1 MVKIRHILQIL
12 TYLVVAIS
20 YVSVFQYVELYHS
33 LSFVL
38 LLILSIYLSFN
49 RIIRIP
55 RWALNVISIVILV
68 SSSLAVTTEY
78 LVEPVLG
85 ALIVLVAI
93 KLLEEKTFRDYA
105 QIFAMCIFLLIGSSL
120 LSLSIAFLGYFSLI
134 ALFSTTALIL
144 LAYFAQD
151 SEIAIYKSTLHKV
164 LVQSLFIC
172 SIALPGSLL
181 FFIILP
187 RTNYPIF
194 SFLNK
199 SGYAMS
205 GFTDT
210 IKLGEITGI
219 QEDNTVIFR
228 AQMAKINEHEL
239 YWRGIVLDE
248 FDGLSWKNSGKQSKF
263 STTPL
268 QGREIAQVIYL
279 EPYGNKFLFA
289 LDKPHSI
296 ALRHIHFSDDLSY
309 SLSDHIL
316 ERIRYEASSI
326 ISDFLPDQTVD
337 RGQYLQIPSDFSPKI
352 GKLVEDLSEG
362 KTDTQIANA
371 MLQHIKRGN
380 YHYSI
385 TNLPKSAKPL
395 EDFLFQHKTG
405 NCEFFA
411 SSLAVMLRMAG
422 IPTRLVGGYRG
433 GYYNNTAGY
442 YMVLQHNAH
451 VWVEA
456 YLPQRQ
462 GWIRIDPTIYGR
474 LDPATGRGKGFFVQL
489 KLMLDTF
496 NYYWYTFIINYDF
509 SKQLALLKKIKAA
522 VQKPDMK
529 IDLAKNQIRG
539 YLYYLLAV
547 PLLALLAYMAAH
559 MILKK
564 PDDKL
569 IVKFQKK
576 LRRQGYTRKACEG
589 LEEFAARIDRKELR
603 EKAQEFVDR
612 FESIYYK
619 DQKFSKKDLHS
630 LKRRIDEL

>member
-1 MVKIRHILQIL
+1 MVKISHILQIL
-12 TYLVVAIS
+12 TYMVVAIS
-20 YVSVFQYVELYHS
+20 YASIFHYLEPYHS

-38 LLILSIYLSFN
+38 LLILSIYLNFN

-55 RWALNVISIVILV
+55 RWVLNSISIFILVISA
-68 SSSLAVTTEY
+68 LAVTTEY

-151 SEIAIYKSTLHKV
+151 AEIAIYRSTMSKV
-164 LVQSLFIC
+164 LVQSLLIC
-172 SIALPGSLL
+172 SIALPGSLI

-199 SGYAMS
+199 NGYAMS

-210 IKLGEITGI
+210 IKLGEISEI
-219 QEDNTVIFR
+219 QEDNNVIFR
-228 AQMAKINEHEL
+228 AQMAQIDEREL

-248 FDGLSWKNSGKQSKF
+248 FDGVSWKSSNRRSDF
-263 STTPL
+263 SMDPL
-268 QGREIAQVIYL
+268 QGRKIAQVIYL

-289 LDKPHSI
+289 LDKPQSI
-296 ALRHIHFSDDLSY
+296 ALRHVHFSEKLSY
-309 SLSDHIL
+309 FLPDHIN
-316 ERIRYEASSI
+316 ERIRYEARSI
-326 ISDFLPDQTVD
+326 ISDFLPGQIMDLN
-337 RGQYLQIPSDFSPKI
+337 QYLQVPPNFSPRI
-352 GKLVEDLSEG
+352 RELVEDLSKG
-362 KTDTQIANA
+362 KSDAETLEA
-371 MLQHIKRGN
+371 MLRFIDLGN
-380 YHYSI
+380 YRYSI
-385 TNLPKSAKPL
+385 KNLPTSAEPL
-395 EDFLFQHKTG
+395 DDFLFRHKMG

-422 IPTRLVGGYRG
+422 IPARLVGGYRG
-433 GYYNNTAGY
+433 GYYNKTAGY

-456 YLPQRQ
+456 YLHKRQ
-462 GWIRIDPTIYGR
+462 GWMRIDPTLYSRMDSSIGA
-474 LDPATGRGKGFFVQL
+474 DKGFFLQF
-489 KLMLDTF
+489 KLLLDTF
-496 NYYWYTFIINYDF
+496 NYYWHTFIINYDF
-509 SKQLALLKKIKAA
+509 SKQLALIKKIKATI
-522 VQKPDMK
+522 QKPDIK
-529 IDLAKNQIRG
+529 IGLAKNRFRG
-539 YLYYLLAV
+539 YLPYLLTL
-547 PLLALLAYMAAH
+547 PLLAFLVSMAAKI
-559 MILKK
+559 ILRK
-564 PDDKL
+564 PDEML
-569 IVKFQKK
+569 IARFQKR
-576 LRRQGYTRKACEG
+576 LRQYGFTRKSSEG
-589 LEEFAARIDRKELR
+589 LEEFAARIGEKELR

-619 DQKFSKKDLHS
+619 DSKFVKDDIRALI
-630 LKRRIDEL
+630 RRLDKL

>member
-1 MVKIRHILQIL
+1 MVKISHILQIL

-20 YVSVFQYVELYHS
+20 YASIFQYIEPYHS

-38 LLILSIYLSFN
+38 LLILSVYLNLN
-49 RIIRIP
+49 RIIRVP
-55 RWALNVISIVILV
+55 RWTLNSISVVILV
-68 SSSLAVTTEY
+68 ISAFAITTEY

-151 SEIAIYKSTLHKV
+151 AEIAIYKSTLSKV
-164 LVQSLFIC
+164 LVQSLLIC
-172 SIALPGSLL
+172 SIALPGSLI
-181 FFIILP
+181 FFFILP

-210 IKLGEITGI
+210 IKLGEISEI
-219 QEDNTVIFR
+219 QEDNNVIFR
-228 AQMAKINEHEL
+228 AQMAQIDEREL

-248 FDGLSWKNSGKQSKF
+248 FDGVSWKNSGKRSKF
-263 STTPL
+263 SMAPL
-268 QGREIAQVIYL
+268 PGRKIAQVIYL

-289 LDKPHSI
+289 LDKPQSI
-296 ALRHIHFSDDLSY
+296 ALRHVQFSDKLSY
-309 SLSDHIL
+309 SLPEHIH
-316 ERIRYEASSI
+316 ERIRYEAKSI
-326 ISDFLPDQTVD
+326 ISDFLPDQLSD
-337 RGQYLQIPSDFSPKI
+337 PEQYLQVPSGFSPRI
-352 GKLVEDLSEG
+352 RELVENLSKG
-362 KTDTQIANA
+362 KTDVETPGA
-371 MLQHIKRGN
+371 MLRFIKQGN
-380 YHYSI
+380 YQYSI
-385 TNLPKSAKPL
+385 KNLPTSANPL
-395 EDFLFQHKTG
+395 EDFLFRHKTG

-411 SSLAVMLRMAG
+411 SSLAVMLRIAS
-422 IPTRLVGGYRG
+422 IPARLVGGYRG

-456 YLPQRQ
+456 YLPKRQ
-462 GWIRIDPTIYGR
+462 GWIRIDPTLYSQM
-474 LDPATGRGKGFFVQL
+474 DPSMGTGKGFFLQF
-489 KLMLDTF
+489 KLLLDTF

-509 SKQLALLKKIKAA
+509 SKQLALIKKIKATI
-522 VQKPDMK
+522 QKPDIK
-529 IDLAKNQIRG
+529 IGLVKNQLRG
-539 YLYYLLAV
+539 YLYYLLAL
-547 PLLALLAYMAAH
+547 PLLALLVYMAAQI
-559 MILKK
+559 ILKK
-564 PDDKL
+564 PDEKL
-569 IVKFQKK
+569 IAKFQKK
-576 LRRQGYTRKACEG
+576 LHHHGYTRKPSEG
-589 LEEFAARIDRKELR
+589 LEEFAARIDREALR
-603 EKAQEFVDR
+603 EKAQEFVVR

-619 DQKFSKKDLHS
+619 DGKFGKEDFRS
-630 LKRRIDEL
+630 LNRRLNEL